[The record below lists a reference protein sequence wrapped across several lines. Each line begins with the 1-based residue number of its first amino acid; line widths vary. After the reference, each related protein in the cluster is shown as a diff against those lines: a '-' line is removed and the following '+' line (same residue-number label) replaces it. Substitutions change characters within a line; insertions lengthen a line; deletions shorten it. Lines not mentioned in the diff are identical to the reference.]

1 MRQAWRSRVILR
13 SIAPNEPPKP
23 ESPNRSGRRPPR
35 IAFVGSG
42 GAARGIAHL
51 GVLKACEELGISFDV
66 FVGASAGAVVGA
78 TYGQGVPLDVLLD
91 AYRLPWR
98 RKYDSSLRL
107 HASQFLGAPRLRD
120 LLSPGYLTSGLF
132 SIDKLESI
140 LRQNLPNNEFRKIAK
155 TILVTAVDVDGRGRV
170 VFGKGYDEDTRISQ
184 AVAASCCVPGLFRP
198 YEINGRYHLD
208 GELVRTLSADLAV
221 EAGVDIVIVSNIY
234 RQETVREGQRSI
246 AKRGPMG
253 VLTQSLNIVLSE
265 KERRGLDLYA
275 RTYPKVT
282 FINISPDIGSFG
294 YLNRFAAR
302 ALVMRGYREAL
313 RELAAAKDRGVF
325 DLRPD
330 LKLVSGA

>member
-1 MRQAWRSRVILR
+1 M
-13 SIAPNEPPKP
+13 
-23 ESPNRSGRRPPR
+23 
-35 IAFVGSG
+35 
-42 GAARGIAHL
+42 
-51 GVLKACEELGISFDV
+51 LKACEELGIGFDV
-66 FVGASAGAVVGA
+66 FVGASAGAIVGA
-78 TYGQGVPLDVLLD
+78 TYGQGIPLDVLLD
-91 AYRLPWR
+91 GYRLPWR
-98 RKYDSSLRL
+98 RKYDSALRL
-107 HASQFLGAPRLRD
+107 HASRFFGAPRARD

-132 SIDKLESI
+132 SIDKLEH
-140 LRQNLPNNEFRKIAK
+140 LLGKNLPQNDFRRVDR

-170 VFGKGYDEDTRISQ
+170 VFGKGYDEATPISQ

-234 RQETVREGQRSI
+234 RQETIREGQRSI
-246 AKRGPMG
+246 AHRGPLG

-282 FINISPDIGSFG
+282 FINVSPDIGAYG
-294 YLNRFAAR
+294 YLNRYAAR
-302 ALVMRGYREAL
+302 SLVMRGYREAL

-325 DLRPD
+325 EPRAD
-330 LKLVSGA
+330 LKLVSGG